1 MSKRYLTIS
10 KALQGEVP
18 DEGELV
24 WNYVGMIDFE
34 ELEFELVQINPSQW
48 SMKPMQEEQGKSL
61 LAIFA
66 AHAEPWQKKLVAKYR
81 AGARAI
87 AKSSVLLID
96 SEAHRVVDGQHRMVA
111 MALEGITRAWAL
123 DLSKPRE

>member
-1 MSKRYLTIS
+1 VARKRYLTIEA
-10 KALQGEVP
+10 ALRGEVP

-24 WNYVGMIDFE
+24 WDYVGMIDFKN
-34 ELEFELVQINPSQW
+34 LEFELVQINPAEW
-48 SMKPMQEEQGKSL
+48 AMKPAQEGKSL

-66 AHAEPWQKKLVAKYR
+66 ARAEPWQKKLVVKYR

-96 SEAHRVVDGQHRMVA
+96 SEARRVVDGQHRMVA